1 MDFLRRA
8 AKTWVAKLLLILL
21 VASFGV
27 WGISGSL
34 FATQSSTV
42 VSVGDETIGPNEFLL
57 AYNQTIGNVSQR
69 IGRRLT
75 TEEARAFGLEEQ
87 VFSNLATSAALSQQA
102 ADLNLGL
109 SEKRQA
115 DIIAEEQIFH
125 DRVTGQFDEA
135 TFRLVLRQVGMTES
149 QYLEN
154 NAKTA
159 IRQQIADAISD
170 GVQAPQT
177 LLKALSEYRTEKR
190 DIDYIVV
197 KRDLLDAIEAPS
209 ETVLSAYFE
218 DNKATY
224 AAPEFRKVSFVRL
237 QAEDIIDLDAVSE
250 ESIAQEYEARI
261 STYSTPEQRTID
273 QLRFADKAAAEAAL
287 SKLEA
292 GMSFDDLA
300 TEEGKTASD
309 ISIGTFTKETMPDP
323 SLANAAFAIAQD
335 GGTSGVVEGTF
346 GNFIL
351 RAKDIVEASTRTLAD
366 VQDEIRQNLALIA
379 AADTLLDVHDAY
391 EDDRA
396 SGMTLKEAADKQGL
410 AVTTIDMIDAN
421 GLDNDGVAVEDIPQA
436 GQLIAQAFES
446 DIGLE
451 TLPINIGNDGF
462 VWFEVQDIFPAR
474 DRTLEEVRSKA
485 VADWTEGQTATALVD
500 KATELKS
507 RLDGGETLQTIAD
520 ELSLSVEKKI
530 ELTRT
535 GADAVFSAA
544 TISTAFGGPEGLTAI
559 AKDATGE
566 NEVLMKV
573 VAVTIPEVNLEEDV
587 ALQVAQSVSAANAE
601 EIMSQMI
608 AKIQNQYGVVVN
620 RGLAQQALAHN

>member
-42 VSVGDETIGPNEFLL
+42 VSVGDETVGPNEFLL
-57 AYNQTIGNVSQR
+57 AYNQTIGSVSQR

-75 TEEARAFGLEEQ
+75 TEEARSFGLEEQ

-115 DIIAEEQIFH
+115 DILAQEQIFH

-135 TFRLVLRQVGMTES
+135 TFRLILRQVGMTET

-159 IRQQIADAISD
+159 VRQQIADAVSD
-170 GVQAPQT
+170 GVQAPTT
-177 LLKALSEYRTEKR
+177 LLKALAEYRTEMR
-190 DIDYIVV
+190 DVDYIVV
-197 KRDLLDAIEAPS
+197 KRDLLDAVAAPS
-209 ETVLSAYFE
+209 ETVLSSYFE
-218 DNKATY
+218 DNKSNY

-237 QAEDIIDLDAVSE
+237 LAEDIIDLDAVSDE
-250 ESIAQEYEARI
+250 LIAQEYEARI
-261 STYSTPEQRTID
+261 GTYSTEEQRTID

-287 SKLEA
+287 AKLE
-292 GMSFDDLA
+292 GGLSFDDLA

-309 ISIGTFTKETMPDP
+309 IAIGTFTKDTMPDP
-323 SLANAAFAIAQD
+323 SLADAAFAITED

-351 RAKDIVEASTRTLAD
+351 RASNIVPASTRTLD
-366 VQDEIRQNLALIA
+366 EVKGEIRQNLALIA
-379 AADTLLDVHDAY
+379 AGDTLLDVHDAY

-396 SGMTLKEAADKQGL
+396 SGMTLQEAADKQGL
-410 AVTTIDMIDAN
+410 AVTTIDMVDAQ
-421 GLDNDGVAVEDIPQA
+421 GLDNDGNLIADIPQS

-451 TLPINIGNDGF
+451 TLPINIGTDGF

-474 DRTLEEVRSKA
+474 DRTLEEVRTK
-485 VADWTEGQTATALVD
+485 VTADWTEMQTATALVD
-500 KATELKS
+500 KATELKK
-507 RLDGGETLQTIAD
+507 RLDAGETLQTIAD
-520 ELSLSVEKKI
+520 ELALTVEKKI
-530 ELTRT
+530 DLTRT
-535 GADAVFSAA
+535 GSDAVFGSA
-544 TISTAFGGPEGLTAI
+544 TIQSAFGGPEGLTAI

-566 NEVLMKV
+566 NEVLLKV
-573 VAVTIPEVNLEEDV
+573 VGVTIPEANLEEDT
-587 ALQVAQSVSAANAE
+587 ALQVAQSVSAANAD
-601 EIMSQMI
+601 EIMRQMI

>member
-1 MDFLRRA
+1 
-8 AKTWVAKLLLILL
+8 
-21 VASFGV
+21 
-27 WGISGSL
+27 
-34 FATQSSTV
+34 
-42 VSVGDETIGPNEFLL
+42 
-57 AYNQTIGNVSQR
+57 
-69 IGRRLT
+69 
-75 TEEARAFGLEEQ
+75 
-87 VFSNLATSAALSQQA
+87 
-102 ADLNLGL
+102 
-109 SEKRQA
+109 
-115 DIIAEEQIFH
+115 
-125 DRVTGQFDEA
+125 
-135 TFRLVLRQVGMTES
+135 
-149 QYLEN
+149 
-154 NAKTA
+154 
-159 IRQQIADAISD
+159 
-170 GVQAPQT
+170 
-177 LLKALSEYRTEKR
+177 
-190 DIDYIVV
+190 
-197 KRDLLDAIEAPS
+197 
-209 ETVLSAYFE
+209 
-218 DNKATY
+218 
-224 AAPEFRKVSFVRL
+224 
-237 QAEDIIDLDAVSE
+237 
-250 ESIAQEYEARI
+250 
-261 STYSTPEQRTID
+261 
-273 QLRFADKAAAEAAL
+273 
-287 SKLEA
+287 
-292 GMSFDDLA
+292 
-300 TEEGKTASD
+300 
-309 ISIGTFTKETMPDP
+309 
-323 SLANAAFAIAQD
+323 
-335 GGTSGVVEGTF
+335 
-346 GNFIL
+346 
-351 RAKDIVEASTRTLAD
+351 
-366 VQDEIRQNLALIA
+366 ALIA

-410 AVTTIDMIDAN
+410 AVTTIEMIDAN
-421 GLDNDGVAVEDIPQA
+421 GLDNDGVTIEDIPQS

-500 KATELKS
+500 KATELKK
-507 RLDGGETLQTIAD
+507 RLDGGETLQTLAD
-520 ELSLSVEKKI
+520 ELSLAVEKKI